1 MKKCANEQER
11 LNQIIGRNIK
21 FYREFYNIKHSGKEK
36 MTQALLAKKVGVST
50 PLIGS
55 LESDNSSQGISVY
68 NLYKISM
75 VLGVPIEKFYETPV
89 IEQIGEDLK
98 ITN

>member
-1 MKKCANEQER
+1 MKKETNEQER
-11 LNQIIGRNIK
+11 LNQMIGRNIK
-21 FYREFYNIKHSGKEK
+21 FYREIYNIKNSGKEK

-55 LESDNSSQGISVY
+55 LESANSCQGISVY
-68 NLYKISM
+68 NLYKISK

-89 IEQIGEDLK
+89 IEQIGDELK
-98 ITN
+98 ITS

>member
-1 MKKCANEQER
+1 MKKCTNEQER

-21 FYREFYNIKHSGKEK
+21 FYREVYNLKSKGEK
-36 MTQALLAKKVGVST
+36 MTQAKLAKEVGVST

-55 LESDNSSQGISVY
+55 LESENSSQGISVY
-68 NLYKISM
+68 NLYKISK
-75 VLGVPIEKFYETPV
+75 VLGVPVEKFYEIPV
-89 IEQIGEDLK
+89 VEQIGEDLK

>member
-1 MKKCANEQER
+1 MKKETNEQER
-11 LNQIIGRNIK
+11 LNQMIGRNIK
-21 FYREFYNIKHSGKEK
+21 FYREIYNIKNTGKEK

-55 LESDNSSQGISVY
+55 LESANSSQGISVY
-68 NLYKISM
+68 NLYKISK

-89 IEQIGEDLK
+89 IEQIGNELK
-98 ITN
+98 ITS

>member
-1 MKKCANEQER
+1 MKSCANEQER

-21 FYREFYNIKHSGKEK
+21 FYREIYNLKNVGKEK

-55 LESDNSSQGISVY
+55 LESENSSQGISVY
-68 NLYKISM
+68 NLYKISK
-75 VLGVPIEKFYETPV
+75 VLGVPVEKFYETPI
-89 IEQIGEDLK
+89 IEQIGEDIK

>member
-1 MKKCANEQER
+1 MKKDANEQEK

-21 FYREFYNIKHSGKEK
+21 FYREIYNIKNNGKEK
-36 MTQALLAKKVGVST
+36 MTQALLAKKIGVST

-55 LESDNSSQGISVY
+55 LESANSSQGISVY
-68 NLYKISM
+68 NLYKISK
-75 VLGVPIEKFYETPV
+75 VLNVPVDKFYEIPV
-89 IEQIGEDLK
+89 IEQIGDDLK